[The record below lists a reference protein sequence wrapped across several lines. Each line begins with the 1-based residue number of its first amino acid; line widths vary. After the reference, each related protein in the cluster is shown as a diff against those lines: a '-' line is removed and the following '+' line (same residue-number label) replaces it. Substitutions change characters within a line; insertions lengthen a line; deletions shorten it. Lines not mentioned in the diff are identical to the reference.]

1 VERSALTRVTAIPP
15 RLIGR
20 HLSCVDETTVRYY
33 IVPMNV
39 EVRATGLRAMRDRHK
54 LTQRELARRLG
65 VTQNYIPALEAGTRN
80 PGPKLR
86 QQLMQLFQC
95 DFEDLFQVVM
105 INPVDHHETL
115 LKPVEEPRSA

>member
-1 VERSALTRVTAIPP
+1 
-15 RLIGR
+15 
-20 HLSCVDETTVRYY
+20 
-33 IVPMNV
+33 MNV

-86 QQLMQLFQC
+86 QSLMQLFDC

-105 INPVDHHETL
+105 VNPVTKREQVL
-115 LKPVEEPRSA
+115 RPERSSEAS

>member
-1 VERSALTRVTAIPP
+1 MAVATGEACNASA
-15 RLIGR
+15 RLRALVVIDKHTPGYYIGR
-20 HLSCVDETTVRYY
+20 
-33 IVPMNV
+33 MNV
-39 EVRATGLRAMRDRHK
+39 EVRATGLRAMRDKHH
-54 LTQRELARRLG
+54 LTQRELAHRLG

-105 INPVDHHETL
+105 INPLNNHETL
-115 LKPVEEPRSA
+115 LKPVQESRAEAS

>member
-1 VERSALTRVTAIPP
+1 
-15 RLIGR
+15 
-20 HLSCVDETTVRYY
+20 
-33 IVPMNV
+33 MNV
-39 EVRATGLRAMRDRHK
+39 EVRAVGLRGMREKHG

-86 QQLMQLFQC
+86 QSLMQLFQC

-105 INPVDHHETL
+105 VNPVDKKEQVLRPEGRVRTG
-115 LKPVEEPRSA
+115 

>member
-1 VERSALTRVTAIPP
+1 MLKSV
-15 RLIGR
+15 
-20 HLSCVDETTVRYY
+20 
-33 IVPMNV
+33 NV
-39 EVRATGLRAMRDRHK
+39 EVRATGLRAMREKHH

-86 QQLMQLFQC
+86 QALMELFQV

-105 INPVDHHETL
+105 VNPVNHRERLMHPEREAEAL
-115 LKPVEEPRSA
+115 

>member
-1 VERSALTRVTAIPP
+1 MGPVYAGAATSPRRHSALTKLRF
-15 RLIGR
+15 R
-20 HLSCVDETTVRYY
+20 HTLGA
-33 IVPMNV
+33 MNV

-86 QQLMQLFQC
+86 QSLMQLFQC
-95 DFEDLFQVVM
+95 DFEDLFVVVM
-105 INPVDHHETL
+105 VNPVTKREQVL
-115 LKPVEEPRSA
+115 RPERSSEAS

>member
-1 VERSALTRVTAIPP
+1 
-15 RLIGR
+15 
-20 HLSCVDETTVRYY
+20 
-33 IVPMNV
+33 MNV
-39 EVRATGLRAMRDRHK
+39 EVRATGLRTMRDRHR

-86 QQLMQLFQC
+86 QSMMALFQC

-105 INPVDHHETL
+105 VNPLNKRERVLRPEGPPDE
-115 LKPVEEPRSA
+115 KPDREDGKAAEEQPGQSPGAG